1 MVNANNPA
9 HYKIII
15 IGVFIGLFGIYVKQF
30 VYHSM
35 TVDVLGWIITI
46 IGAAIAISG
55 VLKVLKD

>member
-1 MVNANNPA
+1 MVNANNPS

-15 IGVFIGLFGIYVKQF
+15 LGVFIGLFGIYVKQF

-35 TVDVLGWIITI
+35 LVDMIGWAITI

-55 VLKVLKD
+55 VMRVLKD